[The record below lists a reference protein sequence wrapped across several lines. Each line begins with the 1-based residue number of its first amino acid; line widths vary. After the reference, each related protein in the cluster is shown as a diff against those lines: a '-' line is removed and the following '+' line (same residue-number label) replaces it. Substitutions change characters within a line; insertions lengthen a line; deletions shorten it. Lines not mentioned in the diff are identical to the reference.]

1 MLESEDI
8 LLVKEEEVIEG
19 IQGEEEVKVPED
31 KGAEVK
37 VLDLSE
43 LKKKSIEDL
52 LKIAEEL
59 GVVSNGRMLKQEIIF
74 HLMKKVVNDGGAA

>member
-19 IQGEEEVKVPED
+19 VQGEEEVKVSED

-37 VLDLSE
+37 VLD
-43 LKKKSIEDL
+43 
-52 LKIAEEL
+52 
-59 GVVSNGRMLKQEIIF
+59 
-74 HLMKKVVNDGGAA
+74 